1 MENVQNMIGW
11 TSFAFTQVSPVRGYV
26 DPVNNVFSLVFPVKS
41 LKWLHDNWF
50 MRWRNPMPKLDF
62 SKNHAVVKLLA
73 LALMMCPAI
82 LVAASW
88 VLKALR

>member
-1 MENVQNMIGW
+1 
-11 TSFAFTQVSPVRGYV
+11 
-26 DPVNNVFSLVFPVKS
+26 
-41 LKWLHDNWF
+41 
-50 MRWRNPMPKLDF
+50 MPKLDF